1 MLGTFCSNGR
11 EVHAKR
17 GGSSSMLNWIQASMA
32 DNGEEGLLWR
42 RGLQLC
48 SVSSDAS
55 QGSTEGT
62 SRRSWTY
69 GVQNTVFYIVIINK
83 HLQNLLS
90 IFLLF
95 TFFFCFLKKKNFT
108 VYSVFLVPMRQN
120 SGELVVNVK
129 QSYFLL
135 FFFSLQQL
143 LSCDKRCRTW
153 NITEY
158 LINLSK

>member
-95 TFFFCFLKKKNFT
+95 TFFFCFLKKKFHG
-108 VYSVFLVPMRQN
+108 VFSFSCSNEAKFRGI
-120 SGELVVNVK
+120 SCECK
-129 QSYFLL
+129 TILL
-135 FFFSLQQL
+135 PFGFFFLFS
-143 LSCDKRCRTW
+143 SFWAVTKGVEHET
-153 NITEY
+153 
-158 LINLSK
+158 

>member
-95 TFFFCFLKKKNFT
+95 TFFFCFLKKKKIHG
-108 VYSVFLVPMRQN
+108 VFSFSCSNEAKFRGI
-120 SGELVVNVK
+120 SCECK
-129 QSYFLL
+129 TILL
-135 FFFSLQQL
+135 PFGFFFFSSAAFELWQ
-143 LSCDKRCRTW
+143 KV
-153 NITEY
+153 
-158 LINLSK
+158 